1 MICFNSV
8 FFLSVVVG
16 FGSNVVCLLLVWLT
30 DKEFKASVSITS
42 YFNFFF
48 FNKLIE
54 MGWFV

>member
-16 FGSNVVCLLLVWLT
+16 FGRNVVCLLLVWLI

-48 FNKLIE
+48 FK
-54 MGWFV
+54 